1 MAVSPLIGRTVTV
14 LVDGPV
20 GDSVA
25 GQVLRVIEA
34 VTGEVHAEH
43 RLVAPGETSI
53 VDAHYDRPRP
63 DKPRRAARPRTQAE
77 KALLALGPVAEAFL
91 TGAAAAGVTKL
102 GSEIVEI
109 LDLGAAH
116 GTDVLLAALERAVQ
130 FSRWRAAD
138 VRSILAT
145 NGQAP
150 RPRPAGDALGD
161 AVVLTLPTVPTRSL
175 EAYRIDGGELS

>member
-1 MAVSPLIGRTVTV
+1 
-14 LVDGPV
+14 
-20 GDSVA
+20 
-25 GQVLRVIEA
+25 VIEA
-34 VTGEVHAEH
+34 VTGQVHAEH

-53 VDAHYDRPRP
+53 VDDHYGGPRP
-63 DKPRRAARPRTQAE
+63 DKPRRAPRPRTQTE
-77 KALLALGPVAEAFL
+77 KAFLALGPVAEAFL

-102 GSEIVEI
+102 GTEIVEV

-116 GTDVLLAALERAVQ
+116 GNDALLAALERAVQ
-130 FSRWRAAD
+130 FSRWRAGD

-150 RPRPAGDALGD
+150 SPRPAGETLGATPGT

-175 EAYRIDGGELS
+175 EAYKIEGGDLW